1 MERRSFIKSMAVSG
15 GVLSATGILASCK
28 SSTGSP
34 VGAAFEQDAPL
45 VTAGAEFEAMGIK
58 TYEVAAGSGLLTD
71 QAVIDTAVAFM
82 NDHKGHLD
90 VLNSLLKSFEFDEVD
105 PTNADPD
112 PGVGSVKNQTD
123 VLNLALG
130 VEFQAATFYFSGIV
144 NQIQSVEARR
154 VFANILP
161 VETAHFTAYKSAL
174 NYTPAI
180 NSPIFEELTSGLEL
194 P

>member
-1 MERRSFIKSMAVSG
+1 MG

-34 VGAAFEQDAPL
+34 TDATFEQDAPL

-58 TYEVAAGSGLLTD
+58 TYEVAAASGLITD
-71 QAVIDTAVAFM
+71 ADVLKIAVEYM
-82 NDHKGHLD
+82 NDHIGHFD
-90 VLNSLLKSFEFDEVD
+90 VLNNLLDSFGFDKVDRTNAQPAAGVASVTDQKSVLDLALSVEFD
-105 PTNADPD
+105 
-112 PGVGSVKNQTD
+112 
-123 VLNLALG
+123 
-130 VEFQAATFYFSGIV
+130 AATFYFSGIV

-161 VETAHFTAYKSAL
+161 VETAHFTTYKGAL

-180 NSPIFEELTSGLEL
+180 NSPVFEELTSGLEL